1 MPFRAPT
8 FYVYSISPGSIDIGV
23 LHWIAAVFC
32 FRRRR
37 PRPAI
42 NERSSFDDSWSENSL
57 MSSSDF
63 GRAGANY
70 VRRDVGAGGAV
81 LGVPCYPQFFTDQS
95 TLSQPVGQ
103 IIPSTLLLPPPDF
116 QSFVRPCCTSSAV
129 RNSIMRWKF
138 VFAFRRKFDFDIHE
152 DKERIL

>member
-70 VRRDVGAGGAV
+70 VRRDVGAGGAG
-81 LGVPCYPQFFTDQS
+81 GVMLPPDFNRSVNLIS
-95 TLSQPVGQ
+95 TSGANY
-103 IIPSTLLLPPPDF
+103 TLRITTAPPDF

>member
-8 FYVYSISPGSIDIGV
+8 FYIYSISPGSIDIGV

-70 VRRDVGAGGAV
+70 VRRDVGAGGSG
-81 LGVPCYPQFFTDQS
+81 GVM
-95 TLSQPVGQ
+95 
-103 IIPSTLLLPPPDF
+103 LPPDFNRSVNLISPSGANYTLHITTAPPSDF
-116 QSFVRPCCTSSAV
+116 QSFVRPCCTFSAV